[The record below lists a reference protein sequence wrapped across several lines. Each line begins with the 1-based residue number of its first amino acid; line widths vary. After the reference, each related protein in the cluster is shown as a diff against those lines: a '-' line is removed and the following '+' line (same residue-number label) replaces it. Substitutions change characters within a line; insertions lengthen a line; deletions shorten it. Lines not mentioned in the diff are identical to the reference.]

1 MGVPAD
7 RSGASVLVEGLVGAL
22 TRHMGPV
29 TLAPTVWLVTG
40 HRLTE
45 LSESEQSDLTRHLPS
60 GEGAVIIVGRT

>member
-1 MGVPAD
+1 
-7 RSGASVLVEGLVGAL
+7 LVAGE

-45 LSESEQSDLTRHLPS
+45 LSEAEQADLPRHLPS
-60 GEGAVIIVGRT
+60 GGGAVIIVGRT